1 VQPWLSEESSLWS
14 GRVDEQEAGG
24 VEAEAVPHFLGVLP
38 FSLAL
43 GLSFSLCLVLNFNL
57 KFYYA
62 KKKILITSKYRHMHG
77 VLNVDEIKN

>member
-1 VQPWLSEESSLWS
+1 VQPWLSEESS
-14 GRVDEQEAGG
+14 GAAGSMSRRL
-24 VEAEAVPHFLGVLP
+24 EEWRQKQFPHFLGVLP

-57 KFYYA
+57 KFYYV